1 MKVYQCLN
9 VLSFVSFCTFLIHLF
24 ISLYFRRLPYQGL
37 IQCENKKKKDHQQH
51 RLKAFLIEFRMVFNK
66 LHPIEFQIDVI
77 GPFSFSS
84 FSKVLKNY
92 SEFLDLISFT
102 KQIVSK
108 NQTKLRYHTPQK
120 MKFP

>member
-1 MKVYQCLN
+1 MRKQ
-9 VLSFVSFCTFLIHLF
+9 
-24 ISLYFRRLPYQGL
+24 
-37 IQCENKKKKDHQQH
+37 EKKDHQQH

-108 NQTKLRYHTPQK
+108 NQTKLRYHAPQK
-120 MKFP
+120 MKFPLRISSVDVTKSAVSQYLQEKTCAGVSF